1 MSQERPSSSS
11 SKVRFL
17 NLSAKG
23 VRPITRSVSM
33 EHLTGSTTV
42 SNEHETPWS
51 TANTDARPSVAAQT
65 LAANTARPATDSAV
79 SNSFSQQP
87 EVDTPPGERMEEDT
101 TLCDNTDNDA
111 GGCWKTAQHR
121 RRARHMHAKAQPPE
135 DSSDIPYAP
144 QQTTRKR
151 SQNQD
156 PRPLPLH
163 DEKIILRPH
172 GGLCLDSW
180 TRPELANAL
189 RSAAGLSTEDRQNII
204 FRLQPQQNL
213 AVISTPKSHVAD
225 ALYKVRE
232 LRLGQRV
239 YPITTYFAAPDNSCK
254 GIVPGLVPGTPSST
268 LVDELLT
275 PGTQILQARMMGQT
289 NVALVTFE
297 GLKVPRYV

>member
-1 MSQERPSSSS
+1 MSQEHPFTSS

-33 EHLTGSTTV
+33 EHLTASTTV

-51 TANTDARPSVAAQT
+51 TANADARPSVAAQT
-65 LAANTARPATDSAV
+65 PEANTARPATDPAV

-87 EVDTPPGERMEEDT
+87 EVDTSPGERMEEDT

-111 GGCWKTAQHR
+111 GGCWKAVQHR
-121 RRARHMHAKAQPPE
+121 QRARHMHAEAQPPE
-135 DSSDIPYAP
+135 DTSGISYAP

-151 SQNQD
+151 SQNQN
-156 PRPLPLH
+156 PPPLPLH

-189 RSAAGLSTEDRQNII
+189 WSTAGLSTEDRQNII
-204 FRLQPQQNL
+204 FRLRPQQNL

-225 ALYKVRE
+225 ALYKTTHARALFPV
-232 LRLGQRV
+232 L
-239 YPITTYFAAPDNSCK
+239 YP
-254 GIVPGLVPGTPSST
+254 
-268 LVDELLT
+268 
-275 PGTQILQARMMGQT
+275 ARRR
-289 NVALVTFE
+289 
-297 GLKVPRYV
+297 PR